1 LQTRKTKRTT
11 KRRKKRKVVTNRRSV
26 AISFTIA
33 LILSSSALIARSD
46 SKPHLHDPFA
56 LLFGTIFGPDGHTL
70 YGVRITIR
78 RSDQKKPKWEL
89 TSDHQ
94 GEFAQR
100 VPAGKADYIITA
112 DVKAQKGQPKPELT
126 VHVENDE
133 RKDFALHLK

>member
-1 LQTRKTKRTT
+1 VITD
-11 KRRKKRKVVTNRRSV
+11 RRRLIGLLGIFVLLIGSPWIAGDSRSH
-26 AISFTIA
+26 A
-33 LILSSSALIARSD
+33 
-46 SKPHLHDPFA
+46 HDPYA
-56 LLFGTIFGPDGHTL
+56 LLFGTVFGPDQRAL

-78 RSDQKKPKWEL
+78 RADQKKTKWAL

-112 DVKAQKGQPKPELT
+112 DVKTPKNQPKPELT
-126 VHVENDE
+126 VHVDNDE